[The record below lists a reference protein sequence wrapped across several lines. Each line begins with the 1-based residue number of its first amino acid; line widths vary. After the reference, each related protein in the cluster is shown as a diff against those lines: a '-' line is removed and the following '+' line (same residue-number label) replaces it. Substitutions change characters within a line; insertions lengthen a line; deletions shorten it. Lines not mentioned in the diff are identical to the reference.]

1 MKRALFPP
9 LPLLLFAV
17 NACRPKGDRLTGESA
32 RQAAERY
39 FNMLIQGQY
48 EQYVNGMV
56 SSADMSAELRSQMT
70 DLLSQFC
77 ESQQLDRAMLSAQAT
92 ADSLQDSSAY
102 VRLDVLHGDSTTEE
116 VGMPL
121 VFSGGRWL
129 MQ

>member
-1 MKRALFPP
+1 MKRALFLL
-9 LPLLLFAV
+9 LPLLLFAAS
-17 NACRPKGDRLTGESA
+17 ACRPKGDRLTGESA

-48 EQYVNGMV
+48 EQYVDGMV
-56 SSADMSAELRSQMT
+56 SSTDMSTELRSQMI

-102 VRLDVLHGDSTTEE
+102 VRLDVLYGDSTTEE